1 VPTEERKNEEGRK
14 EERRK
19 EERRKKKG
27 RRPVDVDDQTSDY
40 CATAVEGGSE
50 RATCK

>member
-40 CATAVEGGSE
+40 LRDGG
-50 RATCK
+50 